1 MELLSHMEWL
11 SHLIKTQPMLT
22 FMKKIL
28 LPSLLYAIATGALL
42 HGADIQAPSSTK
54 EDNPGGST
62 AKIIEVDTTKRTLTL
77 QVKGANHLFFLNP
90 HVINTR
96 THQQIALNQL
106 ASGEFISFITRPR
119 TDGQLEIVSLMILH
133 NESGSP
139 SGGGSHGGP
148 DEVSPFS

>member
-1 MELLSHMEWL
+1 M
-11 SHLIKTQPMLT
+11 IT
-22 FMKKIL
+22 FMKTIL
-28 LPSLLYAIATGALL
+28 LASLLFVVAIGTSLRGAET
-42 HGADIQAPSSTK
+42 QVSTLPN
-54 EDNPGGST
+54 ENDPDGPM
-62 AKIIEVDTTKRTLTL
+62 ARIVAVDTNKRTLTL
-77 QVKGANHLFFLNP
+77 QAKGANHLFFLNP

-106 ASGEFISFITRPR
+106 ANGEFISFVARPR

-148 DEVSPFS
+148 DEVSPFR

>member
-1 MELLSHMEWL
+1 
-11 SHLIKTQPMLT
+11 
-22 FMKKIL
+22 MKKIL
-28 LPSLLYAIATGALL
+28 FLGLLFIIVAGASLR
-42 HGADIQAPSSTK
+42 GADTQAPSPPN
-54 EDNPGGST
+54 EGNPDGST

-77 QVKGANHLFFLNP
+77 RAKGANHLFFLNP

-106 ASGEFISFITRPR
+106 ANGEFISFVARPR

-148 DEVSPFS
+148 DEVSPFR